1 MLGILSFNNSIFFYI
16 MKLNMILVFALVV
29 GAVAIPYIF
38 FVSSA
43 SNAKKLSN
51 FFKAQAAK
59 QGLSFNLKEQ
69 WSNRIIGIDT
79 SKNVLLYT
87 QFIQGEF
94 KHQQLDLNAVARVH
108 ILEDLQSKRIE
119 GKLSSTL
126 ENLALELV
134 LKGNEASIIL
144 NFYDSLLDASQNFEM
159 KRANSWKTTIEDL
172 LKQNEKATHV
182 RAA

>member
-1 MLGILSFNNSIFFYI
+1 M
-16 MKLNMILVFALVV
+16 
-29 GAVAIPYIF
+29 
-38 FVSSA
+38 
-43 SNAKKLSN
+43 
-51 FFKAQAAK
+51 
-59 QGLSFNLKEQ
+59 KEQ

>member
-1 MLGILSFNNSIFFYI
+1 
-16 MKLNMILVFALVV
+16 MILVFALVV

-38 FVSSA
+38 FVFSA

-79 SKNVLLYT
+79 SKNVLFYT
-87 QFIQGEF
+87 QFIQGEL

-126 ENLALELV
+126 E
-134 LKGNEASIIL
+134 NEASIIL

-172 LKQNEKATHV
+172 LQQNEKPAHV